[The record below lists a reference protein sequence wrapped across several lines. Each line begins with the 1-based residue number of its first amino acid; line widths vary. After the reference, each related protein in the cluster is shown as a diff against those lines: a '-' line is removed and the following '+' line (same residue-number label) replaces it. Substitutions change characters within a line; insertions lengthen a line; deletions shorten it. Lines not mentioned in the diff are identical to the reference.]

1 MLDTKCPNN
10 LVYMENKKRVPTLA
24 PFHFLKISVNNFLI
38 SVDYVF
44 IENANV
50 LDRNLDSRKTMAVT
64 PDYRDTLLS
73 HWVFFL

>member
-1 MLDTKCPNN
+1 
-10 LVYMENKKRVPTLA
+10 MENKKRVPTLA

-44 IENANV
+44 IKNAGV
-50 LDRNLDSRKTMAVT
+50 LDRNLDSRETMAAT

-73 HWVFFL
+73 HWMFFL

>member
-1 MLDTKCPNN
+1 
-10 LVYMENKKRVPTLA
+10 MENKKRVPTLA

-44 IENANV
+44 IKNASV
-50 LDRNLDSRKTMAVT
+50 LDRNLDSRETLTAT
-64 PDYRDTLLS
+64 PAHRDTLLS